1 MDLKIQ
7 KITIFYQIK
16 IECLASGTLLLIRP
30 IDVLDLKSILAR
42 SCGSPCAFFF
52 DKKNARLLRLFAKIA
67 RKKDVPKTHP
77 SPLNRFTRGVFLCQK
92 TPHLFDYLQ
101 KHETMWNKYSK
112 MMPFLIKYSN
122 KMAHF

>member
-1 MDLKIQ
+1 ML
-7 KITIFYQIK
+7 IK
-16 IECLASGTLLLIRP
+16 IECLSSGTLLLIRP

-42 SCGSPCAFFF
+42 SCGSPWAFFF

-67 RKKDVPKTHP
+67 RKIHGLKTHP
-77 SPLNRFTRGVFLCQK
+77 SPLNQFTRGLFFYQK

-101 KHETMWNKYSK
+101 KQTTMWNKYSK